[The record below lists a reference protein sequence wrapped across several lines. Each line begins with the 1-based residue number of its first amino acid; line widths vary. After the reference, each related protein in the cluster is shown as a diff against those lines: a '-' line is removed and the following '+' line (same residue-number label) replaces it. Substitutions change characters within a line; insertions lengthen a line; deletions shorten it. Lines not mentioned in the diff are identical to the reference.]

1 VEEAVSVG
9 TLVRLLSFEKG
20 RASLIEVT
28 LAADAQAANH
38 DIVSLDFPRDS
49 TIVAVLREERVIFP
63 RGDTVLLPGDE
74 VLVLVTPDSES
85 AVQAILTG
93 R

>member
-1 VEEAVSVG
+1 VSVG
-9 TLVRLLSFEKG
+9 TLVRLLSFEHG

-28 LAADAQAANH
+28 LAADAKAANRE
-38 DIVSLDFPRDS
+38 IVDLDFPRDC

-63 RGDTVLLPGDE
+63 RGDTLLLAGDE
-74 VLVLVTPDSES
+74 VLVLVTPDSETE
-85 AVQAILTG
+85 VQTILIE